1 MFEHVL
7 LDNWGKICKNTGFS
21 ARFKTKSKD
30 IVILWHSSHLF
41 LNNLLLANCIM
52 KVDDIA
58 YEGAWR
64 WMMAYEG

>member
-21 ARFKTKSKD
+21 DGFKTKSKD
-30 IVILWHSSHLF
+30 IVILLHSSHLF

-52 KVDDIA
+52 KVDDSL
-58 YEGAWR
+58 
-64 WMMAYEG
+64 